1 MSVKIISDSTCDL
14 SKELV
19 EKYNIEIIPLHI
31 VLGDEEYKDGEDIS
45 PDDIYEWA
53 DANKTTPKT
62 SAIAITDVIDAYE
75 KWLKEEEN
83 KRIIKIYTRYRILET
98 IDKSSLKIRK
108 IYKTNNY
115 NYTICNCYTA

>member
-1 MSVKIISDSTCDL
+1 MNL
-14 SKELV
+14 SKSQIKQITNFINLKEV
-19 EKYNIEIIPLHI
+19 KQYIE
-31 VLGDEEYKDGEDIS
+31 ENR
-45 PDDIYEWA
+45 DD
-53 DANKTTPKT
+53 
-62 SAIAITDVIDAYE
+62 YE